1 MKQKPTDTAN
11 DKLLICL
18 GIVLIIKLKV
28 YIAKID
34 KNCFPF
40 FFYICQKSD
49 VSPLQKKYDQVI
61 LASLFLIYLQMLS

>member
-18 GIVLIIKLKV
+18 HFVLIIKLKV

-34 KNCFPF
+34 KNCFS
-40 FFYICQKSD
+40 C
-49 VSPLQKKYDQVI
+49 
-61 LASLFLIYLQMLS
+61 FLEFLSEV